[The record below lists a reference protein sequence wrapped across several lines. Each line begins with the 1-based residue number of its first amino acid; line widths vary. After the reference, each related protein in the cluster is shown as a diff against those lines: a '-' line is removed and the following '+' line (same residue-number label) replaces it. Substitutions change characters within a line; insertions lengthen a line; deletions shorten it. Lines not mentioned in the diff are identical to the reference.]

1 MINPELK
8 AKLEAQ
14 AEKNEIRGQALND
27 LLEWV
32 EDGICRYE
40 IIESV
45 DKGFMEIV
53 AMKNGEPS
61 FSLTPAGTKYVE
73 GMLVDGTN

>member
-8 AKLEAQ
+8 SKLEAQ
-14 AEKNEIRGQALND
+14 AEKNEIRGQAFND

-32 EDGICRYE
+32 EDGICRHG
-40 IIESV
+40 IIENV

-53 AMKNGEPS
+53 AMKDGEPS
-61 FSLTPAGTKYVE
+61 FSLTPAGMKYVE
-73 GMLVDGTN
+73 GMPHNG